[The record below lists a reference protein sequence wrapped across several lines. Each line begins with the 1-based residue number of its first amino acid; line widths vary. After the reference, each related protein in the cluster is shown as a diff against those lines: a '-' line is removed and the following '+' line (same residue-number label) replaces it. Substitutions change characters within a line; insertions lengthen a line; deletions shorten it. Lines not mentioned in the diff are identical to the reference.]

1 MKTTR
6 LSEEVELLEFAKAAA
21 THFAAESKHWS
32 YGDLI
37 PGSYL
42 ALRWGLGDDCVLV
55 LKLDE
60 DFAPVNYMQL
70 VEQAPT
76 FGENAK

>member
-1 MKTTR
+1 MKTTQ
-6 LSEEVELLEFAKAAA
+6 LSEEVELLEFAKEAA

-32 YGDLI
+32 YGELI

-55 LKLDE
+55 VKLDE
-60 DFAPVNYMQL
+60 DFTPVNYAQL
-70 VEQAPT
+70 VKQAPT
-76 FGENAK
+76 FGEDTK